1 MKKKIRKRSFECSKK
16 KEEERTQ
23 KLSLI
28 YCKINLQESN

>member
-16 KEEERTQ
+16 KESTQ

-28 YCKINLQESN
+28 YCKINL